1 MTFENYLAEAGMFVG
16 LAVVLAGYSLPHR
29 FCSYFV

>member
-16 LAVVLAGYSLPHR
+16 LAVVLAGYSLTR
-29 FCSYFV
+29 RCCYYSV